1 MTQLSNVLKDQIVKC
16 ANMNMSQ
23 SEISDLLSV
32 APSTVSRITNQLGI
46 KLQRKVREHGPN
58 SNYYRQAG
66 AGELNN
72 AERTE
77 NINAAQSGAEIA
89 GTELSIGD
97 VEAIPKRSTKKNLDQ
112 KLEGVDSKSKRYEIT
127 YGHLLLEFE
136 STQHKLGNRGP
147 LPSGKKGEST
157 LHKGAIEMAKRRKEN
172 ALRQGER
179 LLGMMTDGKPITSAE
194 ASVMLGDSVSR
205 TSNYLNK
212 MFDAGQLYRAR
223 DLVKI
228 PSQKKRQWRWVFS
241 TEPLD
246 IVHDWD

>member
-1 MTQLSNVLKDQIVKC
+1 MKLDGLAGRVAKC

-77 NINAAQSGAEIA
+77 DADEAKSGAEIA
-89 GTELSIGD
+89 GTERASGE
-97 VEAIPKRSTKKNLDQ
+97 VEIVARRSPEARLNE
-112 KLEGVDSKSKRYEIT
+112 KLKGVESKSKRYEIT
-127 YGHLLLEFE
+127 YGHFLVEFE
-136 STQHKLGNRGP
+136 KMQHKLGNRGP
-147 LPSGKKGEST
+147 LPSKQKKEST
-157 LHKGAIEMAKRRKEN
+157 LHKGAIEMAIRRKEN
-172 ALRQGER
+172 GVHQGKR
-179 LLGMMTDGKPITSAE
+179 LLGMMADGRTITSAE
-194 ASVMLGDSVSR
+194 ASAMLGDSVSR
-205 TSNYLNK
+205 TSSYLNA
-212 MFDAGQLYRAR
+212 MFEAGHLYRAR

-241 TEPLD
+241 VEPLD
-246 IVHDWD
+246 IIHDWN